1 MARFSIRTFG
11 YPEIRRDG
19 EPCRLP
25 LRKGLA
31 LLVYLAET
39 KSAVA
44 REVAATM
51 FWPDSSEGVARG
63 RLRRLLHRIQ
73 LTLGDDCLSIDRST
87 IRWAPSVDLEVD
99 SALFEAACDRGA
111 FELAGRLQTDEFLA
125 GFTPNGC
132 PQFDEWAFFRRE
144 ALRGRAVQALERVV
158 QDKNAAGDYAAA
170 AAHAARL
177 VALDPLS
184 EVYGRALIRNLML
197 AGDRSAAE
205 RQLDALTVR
214 LRDELGVA

>member
-99 SALFEAACDRGA
+99 SGLFEAA
-111 FELAGRLQTDEFLA
+111 
-125 GFTPNGC
+125 
-132 PQFDEWAFFRRE
+132 
-144 ALRGRAVQALERVV
+144 
-158 QDKNAAGDYAAA
+158 
-170 AAHAARL
+170 
-177 VALDPLS
+177 
-184 EVYGRALIRNLML
+184 
-197 AGDRSAAE
+197 
-205 RQLDALTVR
+205 
-214 LRDELGVA
+214 